1 MTSPAKHIADL
12 LQTLN
17 LGTKGTDLF
26 VNFLPETPD
35 NAIAIYD
42 RESEVEPE
50 AKLALDTVKVQI
62 KVRNQSRESAYDKI
76 KSIKLALQSR
86 NDNYVAENNDIYFGF
101 WLQQPISFIET
112 DEKNNSLYTMA
123 LRINITPYEKG
134 NRI

>member
-17 LGTKGTDLF
+17 LGTKGTDMF

-62 KVRNQSRESAYDKI
+62 KVRNQSRENAYNKI
-76 KSIKLALQSR
+76 QNIKLALQSR
-86 NDNYVAENNDIYFGF
+86 NDNFTAENNDIYFGF
-101 WLQQPISFIET
+101 FLQQPISFIET
-112 DEKNNSLYTMA
+112 DEKNNSLYTTA
-123 LRINITPYEKG
+123 FRLTIEPYQKG

>member
-17 LGTKGTDLF
+17 LGTKGTDMF

-62 KVRNQSRESAYDKI
+62 KVRNQSRESAYNKI

-86 NDNYVAENNDIYFGF
+86 NDNFTAENNDIYFGF
-101 WLQQPISFIET
+101 FLQQPISFIET
-112 DEKNNSLYTMA
+112 DEKFNSFYTTA
-123 LRINITPYEKG
+123 FRLNIQPSEKG